1 LSRVR
6 LAVRLWVVC
15 VRRACDGS
23 IRYGRVVCCSPGM
36 DGVLSGAG
44 EVGMDICVVEF
55 VGM

>member
-1 LSRVR
+1 MSRVR

-36 DGVLSGAG
+36 DGVLSEAV
-44 EVGMDICVVEF
+44 EVGIDICVVEF